1 MRTTLDID
9 DGVMAAARAK
19 AAADGTSLGRAVS
32 ELARAGL
39 DGAARRQ
46 GRFPVLFPAVAGH
59 VITTELVLE
68 HAEDQ

>member
-9 DGVMAAARAK
+9 DRVMAAARVK

-32 ELARAGL
+32 DLALAGL
-39 DGAARRQ
+39 EGAVGRR

-59 VITTELVLE
+59 VITSELVLE
-68 HAEDQ
+68 HAEDR